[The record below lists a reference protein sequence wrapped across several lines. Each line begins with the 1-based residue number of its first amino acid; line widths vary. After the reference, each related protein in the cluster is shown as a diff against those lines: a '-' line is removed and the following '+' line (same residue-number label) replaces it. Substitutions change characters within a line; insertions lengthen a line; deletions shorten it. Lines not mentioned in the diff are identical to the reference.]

1 MPLFDKHHPMTRASV
16 HPASPA
22 SRLVATALVAL
33 ALGATALP
41 AQAFWGLLG
50 KAASGAGKAAGTAG
64 KAAGTAG
71 KAAGTAGAGAGAATL
86 VDDAARAGGMGGKAA
101 LTEGAVGPGAS
112 ALSGGANAVL
122 PPEVAAYLSKPATA
136 LTGSD
141 KAGMMDLYHRMV
153 AQAGKTGD
161 FTVVERLP
169 VIHAAPHTLHVPPAP
184 GTPAALLLEPSRPV
198 AMESAGA
205 HAASHAL
212 RLLAHAAH
220 AGHRPAQDELV
231 RRCAAPAMRTSADD
245 MQALCRPPRT

>member
-1 MPLFDKHHPMTRASV
+1 MTRASV
-16 HPASPA
+16 HSALPA
-22 SRLVATALVAL
+22 SRMMAIALVAL

-64 KAAGTAG
+64 KAAGT
-71 KAAGTAGAGAGAATL
+71 AGAGAATL

-169 VIHAAPHTLHVPPAP
+169 VIHSAPHTINVPPAP
-184 GTPAALLLEPSRPV
+184 GTPAALLLEPYRPV
-198 AMESAGA
+198 ALESAGA

-220 AGHRPAQDELV
+220 AGHRPAQDELAK
-231 RRCAAPAMRTSADD
+231 RCAAPAIRTSADD